1 MEDSDDSNHEDVWS
15 PTLREDVFSN
25 HDMMGHS
32 WNSEPRN
39 HVEHLPLP
47 NFNPTF
53 NPIRSQPLNNLHWSN
68 SLPHQ
73 QQQQQRQQQRG
84 QSNTTLAK
92 SSSSS
97 SSSSS
102 RHPLS
107 PASVIRNHSHLD
119 LPNFPLQA
127 VCISRVDS
135 FCSEL
140 LVSFRPW
147 SKTQRLSAP
156 FR

>member
-47 NFNPTF
+47 NFHS
-53 NPIRSQPLNNLHWSN
+53 IRSQPLNHINWSN
-68 SLPHQ
+68 SQP
-73 QQQQQRQQQRG
+73 QQQQRG
-84 QSNTTLAK
+84 HSNTTPAK
-92 SSSSS
+92 PSSSSS
-97 SSSSS
+97 Q
-102 RHPLS
+102 HPLS
-107 PASVIRNHSHLD
+107 TASVTRNHSHLD

-127 VCISRVDS
+127 VRISGVES
-135 FCSEL
+135 SCSEPL
-140 LVSFRPW
+140 LSFRPW
-147 SKTQRLSAP
+147 SEANGSQHLLVEELEY
-156 FR
+156 